1 MGQYQILKVSKSVSK
16 RILCHRLLGESITGD
31 ADSSLMTGITALYL
45 YISFLIILKKLMVSK
60 NKKGP
65 KTMGIKIKAKFYA
78 NMRELLGKKELEI
91 ILGGSGVQT
100 IRDVID
106 KIDELEGKDF
116 KEKIIGTKDRP
127 RRSIRIVLN
136 GKQIDFLE
144 RFDTVV
150 NDGDNVSFFPLIA
163 AG

>member
-1 MGQYQILKVSKSVSK
+1 MAIRV
-16 RILCHRLLGESITGD
+16 
-31 ADSSLMTGITALYL
+31 
-45 YISFLIILKKLMVSK
+45 
-60 NKKGP
+60 
-65 KTMGIKIKAKFYA
+65 KAKFYA

-91 ILGGSGVQT
+91 VLDSSGVQT

-106 KIDELEGKDF
+106 KIDELEGKHF
-116 KEKIIGTKDRP
+116 KEKIMGTKDRP

-150 NDGDNVSFFPLIA
+150 NEGDNVSFFPLIG